1 MRLFLDARLFVVY
14 NQDMLLFKKIALL
27 LGCLA
32 FCFITSCNFVSSVG
46 AALLGTQSESDWS
59 GSTTSIIYDGTQVQ
73 FELPNN
79 VRTLNVQVNQPVDV
93 FMAKMNFSS
102 QTLLARST
110 RYIVSTNTLSAENQF
125 ASNSLNPESYR
136 NLLSDLDSL
145 EDVSGI
151 TSSGIIR
158 KDFAPARDFVPPVLG
173 GDVDKG
179 GRFADESSFPY
190 VSTPMKAVLPL
201 KATVG
206 STQKNLWVDLPKS
219 GSGSSLESKLVGTIT
234 YTKRPATLR
243 ATGTYCNIWVVNDYF
258 TSATASGSKVDTDAA
273 KKLATKFDDIY
284 SKIRDVFGK
293 ESDKMID
300 TRGIVDISTVSDT
313 GTKVNIVVYD
323 IEGDYKSGQQSGT
336 LGYFWAKDYYTTS
349 SAQTSG
355 DATIGL
361 TNEGKYFYV
370 DSYFLTAFPQ
380 MLYSTLA
387 HEFQHMINFGEKT
400 MNSMESATMQS
411 EVLVSQTWSNEM
423 MSMVCE
429 DMIQQHLNIEDKDSP
444 IARLPWL
451 CQYYYL
457 SGLTDWL
464 SGNHVQISYAG
475 AYAFGAYLA
484 RNYGGTQLIKEI
496 ATNNYVDQQ
505 AITQAL
511 KKLGKNETFELVFEK
526 YVQALVLD
534 NPSTTVPSFNKSV
547 DGINGKMKAIDIFN
561 VKTEDELGREHSVRP
576 ILLKPDAN
584 NRVDLRPYGFTLHK
598 VGNTNSAGS
607 LVLTFS
613 SPVNSSEKVYLL
625 IQPRK
630 K

>member
-1 MRLFLDARLFVVY
+1 MRLFLDAQLFVVY
-14 NQDMLLFKKIALL
+14 NQNMLLFKKIALL
-27 LGCLA
+27 LGCLG

-46 AALLGTQSESDWS
+46 AALLGAQSESEWS
-59 GSTTSIIYDGTQVQ
+59 GSTASINYDGTQVQ

-102 QTLLARST
+102 QTLPAGST

-190 VSTPMKAVLPL
+190 VSIPMKAVSPL
-201 KATVG
+201 KATLG

-219 GSGSSLESKLVGTIT
+219 SSGSSLESKSVGTIT
-234 YTKRPATLR
+234 YTKRPATLQ
-243 ATGTYCNIWVVNDYF
+243 ATGTCCNIWVVNDYF
-258 TSATASGSKVDTDAA
+258 TSTTASGSKVDAVAA
-273 KKLATKFDDIY
+273 QNLATKFDDIY
-284 SKIRDVFGK
+284 SKIQGVFGE

-300 TRGIVDISTVSDT
+300 TRGIVDIATVSDT
-313 GTKVNIVVYD
+313 GKKVNIVVYD

-336 LGYFWAKDYYTTS
+336 LGYFWAKDYYTVS

-387 HEFQHMINFGEKT
+387 HEFQHMINFGQKT

-429 DMIQQHLNIEDKDSP
+429 DMIQQHLKIDDKDSP

-464 SGNHVQISYAG
+464 DGNNVIVSYAG

-484 RNYGGTQLIKEI
+484 RNYGGTALIKEI

-511 KKLGKNETFELVFEK
+511 KKLGKNETFESVFKK

-561 VKTEDELGREHSVRP
+561 VKTVDELGREQSFRP
-576 ILLKPDAN
+576 ILLKTDAN
-584 NRVDLRPYGFTLHK
+584 SRVDLRPYGFTLHK

-607 LVLTFS
+607 FPLTFS